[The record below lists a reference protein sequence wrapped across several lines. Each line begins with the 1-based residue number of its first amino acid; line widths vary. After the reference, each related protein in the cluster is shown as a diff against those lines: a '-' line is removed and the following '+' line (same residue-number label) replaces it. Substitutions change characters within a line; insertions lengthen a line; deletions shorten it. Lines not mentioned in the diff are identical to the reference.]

1 VVRLSIQ
8 KIHDDPPQGTEVDVT
23 QMHDMAVCQ
32 DGGAFAAADKRRAHS
47 QAGVLHGLVLAACT
61 AALLGA
67 FLLKPDEEGLSL
79 FGFRWPFRCWLHDV
93 MGIQCG
99 LCGLSRSFC
108 SLARGDFAGAVHFH
122 RLGPVVFA
130 LFCLEVPY
138 RLWAVAAGR
147 RGIPTRWVRLHTRVV
162 VVVCGAILVNWM
174 VYLGGLLL

>member
-1 VVRLSIQ
+1 
-8 KIHDDPPQGTEVDVT
+8 
-23 QMHDMAVCQ
+23 MHDMAVCQ
-32 DGGAFAAADKRRAHS
+32 DRGAFAAAGKWPAHS
-47 QAGVLHGLVLAACT
+47 QAGVLHGLVLAGCM

-67 FLLKPDEEGLSL
+67 FLLKPAEGGLSL
-79 FGFRWPFRCWLHDV
+79 FGLCWPFRCWLHDV
-93 MGIQCG
+93 TGIQCG

-138 RLWAVAAGR
+138 RLWAVVSGR
-147 RGIPTRWVRLHTRVV
+147 GCVPTRWVRLHIRAVV
-162 VVVCGAILVNWM
+162 VVFGAILVNWM